1 MKVVRQ
7 KDLKANIREYFD
19 MAFDG
24 EAVVVPR
31 KENRN
36 VVIISEDE
44 YRQLEK
50 ARNNLEYL
58 LMLRKSEEQIRSGR
72 VVVKTMEELEAMSI
86 N

>member
-7 KDLKANIREYFD
+7 KDLKANIRQYFD

>member
-1 MKVVRQ
+1 MKVVRR
-7 KDLKANIREYFD
+7 KDLKANIRQYFD

-58 LMLRKSEEQIRSGR
+58 LMLRKSEEQIRSGG
-72 VVVKTMEELEAMSI
+72 VVGKTMEELEAMSI

>member
-7 KDLKANIREYFD
+7 KDLKANIRQYFD

-72 VVVKTMEELEAMSI
+72 VVAKTMEELEAMSI

>member
-7 KDLKANIREYFD
+7 KDLKANIRQYFD

-58 LMLRKSEEQIRSGR
+58 LMLRRSEEQIRSGR
-72 VVVKTMEELEAMSI
+72 VVAKTMEELEAMSI

>member
-24 EAVVVPR
+24 EAVVVHR
-31 KENRN
+31 RENRN

-72 VVVKTMEELEAMSI
+72 VVAKTMEELEAMEE
-86 N
+86 

>member
-24 EAVVVPR
+24 EVVVVPR

-44 YRQLEK
+44 YGQLEK

-72 VVVKTMEELEAMSI
+72 VVVKTLEELEAMAI